1 MVSMIAIFSANNHN
15 CRVTRTDRDYI
26 NIFKINDVISN
37 EQMYLDYYYY
47 ILDLYRSAT
56 NRLRATEE
64 TKAWLTSV
72 NYWFISPRVHEVD
85 IPVISVSAARKA
97 RDLTVE
103 FNSAR
108 WIDFRG
114 KTVRGTKFRGLL
126 ACFSIR
132 MYGILLLCIKC
143 TLNTSQ
149 PPFSLANARL
159 ISSSL
164 IFTLACNVL
173 RR

>member
-1 MVSMIAIFSANNHN
+1 MVSMIAIFSAIYHN
-15 CRVTRTDRDYI
+15 RRATRTDRDYI

-108 WIDFRG
+108 CIYFRG

-143 TLNTSQ
+143 TLNPSQ

>member
-1 MVSMIAIFSANNHN
+1 MKHVWWVWLQYFLQIITIVVPHEMTEIILTFLKLMTSFPMNKCIWI
-15 CRVTRTDRDYI
+15 I
-26 NIFKINDVISN
+26 III
-37 EQMYLDYYYY
+37 

-85 IPVISVSAARKA
+85 IPLISVSAARKA

-108 WIDFRG
+108 CIYFRG

-126 ACFSIR
+126 ACIR
-132 MYGILLLCIKC
+132 THVWHFI
-143 TLNTSQ
+143 TLYHVH
-149 PPFSLANARL
+149 A
-159 ISSSL
+159 
-164 IFTLACNVL
+164 
-173 RR
+173 